1 MLKNLNT
8 VKTGY
13 THAGVFH
20 ADDVFSAAFLKM
32 LNPHITIERVL
43 EAPAD
48 NDDVIIFDIGRG
60 RYDHHQN
67 GKELRSFDDGY
78 YWDKDRIQRQIPYCS
93 FGLLWRDYG
102 RLLCPA
108 EKAWKKVDRD
118 LVIGIDKNDNGCCSN
133 TLSAAI
139 GTLNPVWDDKESIP
153 DECFGMAE
161 VLATQI
167 LRGYIEK
174 ANAEARAETLVL
186 NSPVIDG
193 KILVLDRY
201 APWQDV
207 ATNQMLEI
215 LYCVYPSNRGGYNV
229 QTVPVESGSF
239 LPRKGFPQEWLG
251 NPVKEMGMTF
261 CHPGNFILS
270 TETLDQAIAC
280 AQAAIQNTAA

>member
-1 MLKNLNT
+1 MLKNLNQ

-20 ADDVFSAAFLKM
+20 ADDVFSAALLKM
-32 LNPHITIERVL
+32 LNPHIAIERVL

-48 NDDVIIFDIGRG
+48 SDDVIIFDIGRG

-67 GKELRSFDDGY
+67 ERELRPLEDGY

-102 RLLCPA
+102 RLLCPTDR
-108 EKAWKKVDRD
+108 AWKKVDRD
-118 LVIGIDKNDNGCCSN
+118 LVLGIDKADNGCGAN
-133 TLSAAI
+133 ALSTAL
-139 GTLNPVWDDKESIP
+139 GTLNPVWDDQVSIP
-153 DECFGMAE
+153 DECFEMAE

-167 LRGYIEK
+167 LLGFVEK
-174 ANAEARAETLVL
+174 ANAEARAEKLVL
-186 NSPVIDG
+186 GSTVIDG

-207 ATNQMLEI
+207 VTNQMLEI

-229 QTVPVESGSF
+229 QTVPLESGSSV
-239 LPRKGFPQEWLG
+239 PRKGFPAEWLG
-251 NPVKEMGMTF
+251 NPVKAMGMTF

-270 TETLDQAIAC
+270 TTTLEEAIAC